1 MRENSGT
8 RSSRR
13 RPSSAATLLRCST
26 SRKRRLM
33 FRKQYLVDRLTT
45 LVRTLAPTVE
55 PLVSAEALI
64 GQLSVLLPEP
74 DDREIW
80 LVLAVLRGTL
90 PRPENVIEGR
100 RRARLD
106 GTAAL
111 LSHTVSSIESNRIFA
126 RFHHPVVDVMTGAV
140 VVDVHHTARTGL
152 ATGIQR
158 VVRQSIARWARD
170 HEILLVGWDSTHEAL
185 VRLTPEQSRNAI
197 AGDVPNA
204 VEDRSRV
211 IVPWNGTYILPE
223 LAVEDERTAR
233 ISALAEFSGN
243 RTGTIGFD
251 CVPVTTAETAS
262 TGISA
267 AFSRTLVAV
276 SHMDRVATISAAA
289 AVEYRGWR
297 HMLGG
302 IGVAGPDIQP
312 ILLPSQSEEVSTE
325 ALEKASRALLT
336 DSLPLVVCVGSHEP
350 RKNHLAVLHAAELLW
365 RRGREFSLVFIGGN
379 AWNSAEFEY
388 RLEVLQG
395 EGRPVQSFS
404 SITDTLLWSAYRL
417 ARCTVFPSI
426 NEGYGLPIV
435 ESISVGTPTITSGF
449 GSMREVAS
457 QGGALFVDPHSDY
470 DIAAALERLVTD
482 DALYDRLSAEALAAV
497 GGTWD
502 DYAER
507 VWAYLVEGTEIDLA
521 GKDWAQTVAT
531 G

>member
-1 MRENSGT
+1 MRS
-8 RSSRR
+8 
-13 RPSSAATLLRCST
+13 
-26 SRKRRLM
+26 
-33 FRKQYLVDRLTT
+33 KQYLIDRLAT

-55 PLVSAEALI
+55 PLTSIDALA
-64 GQLSVLLPEP
+64 GQLSVLLPSP
-74 DDREIW
+74 TDREVW

-90 PRPENVIEGR
+90 PRPEDVIEGR
-100 RRARLD
+100 RRARID

-111 LSHTVSSIESNRIFA
+111 LTHAASSIASKRVFA
-126 RFHHPVVDVMTGAV
+126 RFHHPDVEVIIGGV

-158 VVRQSIARWARD
+158 VVRQSIARWNRD
-170 HEILLVGWDSTHEAL
+170 HEILLAGWDSTHESL
-185 VRLTPEQSRNAI
+185 VRLTPEQSRNAV
-197 AGDVPNA
+197 AGDVPDA
-204 VEDRSRV
+204 PEDRSRV
-211 IVPWNGTYILPE
+211 IVPWQGTYLLPE
-223 LAVEDERTAR
+223 LAVEDERTSR

-276 SHMDRVATISAAA
+276 SHMDRIATISEAA
-289 AVEYRGWR
+289 AVEYSGWR

-302 IGVAGPDIQP
+302 IGVKGPEIRP
-312 ILLPSQSEEVSTE
+312 ILLPSQPEDVAPE
-325 ALEKASRALLT
+325 ALAKASSFLLT
-336 DSLPLVVCVGSHEP
+336 GSLPLVVCVGSHEP

-365 RRGREFSLVFIGGN
+365 RRGLKFSLVFIGGN

-395 EGRPVQSFS
+395 FGRPVRSLS
-404 SITDTLLWSAYRL
+404 SITDTLLWSAYRV

-435 ESISVGTPTITSGF
+435 ESISVGTPVVTSGF

-457 QGGALFVDPHSDY
+457 HGGALFVDPHDDH
-470 DIAAALERLVTD
+470 DIANAIERLLTD
-482 DALYDRLSAEALAAV
+482 DALLERLSAEALAID
-497 GGTWD
+497 GGTWEE
-502 DYAER
+502 YAER
-507 VWAYLVEGTEIDLA
+507 IWDYLAAGDASDEEPVGTNARGL
-521 GKDWAQTVAT
+521 
-531 G
+531 